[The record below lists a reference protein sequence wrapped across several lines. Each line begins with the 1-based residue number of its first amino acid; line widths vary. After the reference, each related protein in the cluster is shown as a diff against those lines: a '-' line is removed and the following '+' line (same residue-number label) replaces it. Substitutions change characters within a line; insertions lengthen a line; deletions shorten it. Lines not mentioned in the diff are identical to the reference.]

1 MIDNKALSPEAWFHT
16 KRALACVEALN
27 KVGFAAVYAATREE
41 AAKTVLEAIPKGATV
56 GIGGS
61 VTVRELGL
69 PEALKR
75 KGCKVFDHWDQSLSP
90 EERGRTR
97 YSQIVADVF
106 LSSTNAVTM
115 KGTLINIDGFG
126 NRVAS
131 MMFGPQTTIIV
142 CGYNKIVDDV
152 DQGLARIWNYAGPIN
167 YKRLGREIHD
177 TISEVEKAKLFA
189 CTTILSAK
197 PGGKEKFLVVIVG
210 EKLGY

>member
-27 KVGFAAVYAATREE
+27 KVGFTAVYAATREE
-41 AAKTVLEAIPKGATV
+41 AVKTVLDAVSEGSTV

-126 NRVAS
+126 
-131 MMFGPQTTIIV
+131 
-142 CGYNKIVDDV
+142 
-152 DQGLARIWNYAGPIN
+152 
-167 YKRLGREIHD
+167 
-177 TISEVEKAKLFA
+177 
-189 CTTILSAK
+189 
-197 PGGKEKFLVVIVG
+197 
-210 EKLGY
+210 